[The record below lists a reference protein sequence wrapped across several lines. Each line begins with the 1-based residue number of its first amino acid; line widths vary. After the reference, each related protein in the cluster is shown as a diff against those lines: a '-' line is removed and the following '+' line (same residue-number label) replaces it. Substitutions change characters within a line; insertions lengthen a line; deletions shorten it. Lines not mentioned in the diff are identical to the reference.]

1 MKHKRGQLIV
11 YSGPSGVGKGTLL
24 SPLLAPKGPLMLSVS
39 ATTRQPRPGE
49 IDGVHYHFVNS
60 QQFLKMVANGEMLEY
75 AQYNSHYY
83 GTPSCFVEQQLEAG
97 RNVILEIETKGAS
110 QVHALC
116 PDALMIFVMPPSLE
130 ELADRL
136 EGRGTETD
144 AERAGRLA
152 AAAEEIRL
160 ADQYDF
166 IVINDDIESAREQL
180 LCAINAGGLI
190 TRLNRKRIEEVLKN
204 AETSNERNS

>member
-1 MKHKRGQLIV
+1 
-11 YSGPSGVGKGTLL
+11 
-24 SPLLAPKGPLMLSVS
+24 
-39 ATTRQPRPGE
+39 
-49 IDGVHYHFVNS
+49 
-60 QQFLKMVANGEMLEY
+60 MLEY
-75 AQYNSHYY
+75 AEYNGHYY
-83 GTPSCFVEQQLEAG
+83 GTPRCFVEQQLEAG
-97 RNVILEIETKGAS
+97 HNVILEIETKGAT

-116 PDALMIFVMPPSLE
+116 PDALMIFIMPPSLE

-166 IVINDDIESAREQL
+166 IVLNDDIDSAREQL
-180 LCAINAGGLI
+180 LAAINAGRLI
-190 TRLNRKRIEEVLKN
+190 ARLNRNRIEEVLK
-204 AETSNERNS
+204 TC

>member
-1 MKHKRGQLIV
+1 MKHRRGQLIV

-24 SPLLAPKGPLMLSVS
+24 SPLLAPKGPLTLSVS

-49 IDGVHYHFVNS
+49 IDGVHYHFVS
-60 QQFLKMVANGEMLEY
+60 SPHFFKMVADGQMLEY
-75 AQYNSHYY
+75 AEYNGHYY
-83 GTPSCFVEQQLEAG
+83 GTPRCFVEQQLEAG
-97 RNVILEIETKGAS
+97 HNVILEIETKGAT

-130 ELADRL
+130 ELAERL
-136 EGRGTETD
+136 EGRGTETA

-166 IVINDDIESAREQL
+166 IVLNDDIDSAREQL
-180 LCAINAGGLI
+180 LSAINAGRLI
-190 TRLNRKRIEEVLKN
+190 ARLNRNRIEEVLK
-204 AETSNERNS
+204 TC

>member
-1 MKHKRGQLIV
+1 MKHRRGQLIV

-24 SPLLAPKGPLMLSVS
+24 SPLLAPKGPLTLSVS

-49 IDGVHYHFVNS
+49 VDGVHYHFVS
-60 QQFLKMVANGEMLEY
+60 SSHFLKMVADGEMLEY
-75 AQYNSHYY
+75 AEYNGHYY
-83 GTPSCFVEQQLEAG
+83 GTPRCFVEQQLEAG
-97 RNVILEIETKGAS
+97 HNVILEIETKGAT
-110 QVHALC
+110 QVHTLC
-116 PDALMIFVMPPSLE
+116 PDALMIFIMPPSLE

-166 IVINDDIESAREQL
+166 IVLNEDIDSAREQL
-180 LCAINAGGLI
+180 LTAINAGRLI
-190 TRLNRKRIEEVLKN
+190 ARLNRNRIEEVLK
-204 AETSNERNS
+204 TC